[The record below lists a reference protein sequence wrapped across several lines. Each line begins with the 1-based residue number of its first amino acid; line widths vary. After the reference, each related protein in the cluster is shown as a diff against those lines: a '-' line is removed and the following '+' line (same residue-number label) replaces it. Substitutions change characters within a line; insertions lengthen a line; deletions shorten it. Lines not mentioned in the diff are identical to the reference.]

1 MLSERDFLK
10 NNCKNQAPDSLGQL
24 KGEKNEN
31 NKHDRQNNIGN
42 RGRAIY
48 SGTDTISSNDGHVSC
63 LCNLCAGR
71 ANKMKVKII
80 KKSTRRHMCNMH
92 SADLT
97 AAIMKELADLGYKA
111 A

>member
-1 MLSERDFLK
+1 
-10 NNCKNQAPDSLGQL
+10 
-24 KGEKNEN
+24 
-31 NKHDRQNNIGN
+31 
-42 RGRAIY
+42 
-48 SGTDTISSNDGHVSC
+48 
-63 LCNLCAGR
+63 
-71 ANKMKVKII
+71 MKVKII